1 MYKEY
6 LEMNE
11 SKAGIDWD
19 MITLPDL
26 VKLIDEIPGW
36 DYPLAIESMKELSK
50 RAGIDTDEF
59 FQGGEKDYN
68 DLFTACADVLNIE

>member
-19 MITLPDL
+19 EITLDNL

-36 DYPLAIESMKELSK
+36 DYPLAIESMSELAK

-68 DLFTACADVLNIE
+68 DLFSACADVLNIE